1 MPFKV
6 WIWVFRLCYN
16 SIVGICAP
24 YHEELTNKLDLV
36 LHVISTTA
44 AIRFPKGKTE
54 KTTTRMTKN
63 ISKKLLL
70 TQAECTR
77 KKQAY
82 RPHTTSHSFLRGTF
96 KKFCN
101 SAIKKNGNVTNSTL
115 FLNTITTQFN
125 ALRHFFWQTVNST
138 KIETFCLPSSHS
150 LVASLSALSTRPR

>member
-77 KKQAY
+77 KN
-82 RPHTTSHSFLRGTF
+82 RHIVHTLHRIHFYEGRSKS
-96 KKFCN
+96 
-101 SAIKKNGNVTNSTL
+101 SA
-115 FLNTITTQFN
+115 
-125 ALRHFFWQTVNST
+125 
-138 KIETFCLPSSHS
+138 
-150 LVASLSALSTRPR
+150 TRP